1 MKRPYL
7 PLVIALLVAAVM
19 FGGTRMRLISGCPGE
34 YCVDSGEFQV
44 ALALDGTV
52 HHTGYPLFMMLG
64 TPFVWGLATTG
75 VAPAEGAAWYSLVW
89 ALAAVAAV
97 WWAARIMLDD
107 PWIALLPAL
116 VIAVIPVFW
125 IHAVIP
131 EVYSLHFAF
140 SALVVAL
147 TLRLKRAWSSRWAW
161 LLAAVVGL
169 AVAHHRLAAPT
180 VATAALVL
188 TPAWWRARDRW
199 RWLIVAT
206 GLALAGFLPYID
218 IPLRALGGS
227 IWIYGQPTTWDG
239 LWFIASGREAAD
251 FGQMQPFQGGLLGAL
266 GVAAGGV
273 RDQAGWPVLV
283 VAAVGAVSGWR
294 AGGAARR
301 DVLVILAFAVVGLIF
316 AAAYW
321 AVLPVPVIVYPALLA
336 AALLVGAAFQHL
348 RTWSARLTPAA
359 ARGLALSAATLWT
372 SWRGTSLWPEMSAM
386 TGNDSNARFARS
398 AETELVA
405 PDGSILMAPFGGR
418 FAALAYAKYV
428 DHALADRRL
437 VDHRSDFGTLAADG
451 GRIYTSAETPYTLGL
466 DWWRER
472 LGPDVSVESAGP
484 GWISIGRRET
494 SDATDGV
501 SLGDGVVVAAVNV
514 VPGADGAALTV
525 TVQWAAEAQPG
536 RDYSTVVFG
545 SDQVL
550 TAITAPDQIVAQSDS
565 KAPVYGWY
573 PTTLWRPGE
582 RVREDHVLAWPAD
595 RILRTLVVGAYVQEA
610 DGSFTTL
617 GRSAWHLVAGV
628 WSPASERTP

>member
-1 MKRPYL
+1 MKRPFL
-7 PLVIALLVAAVM
+7 PLLIALLVAAVL
-19 FGGTRMRLISGCPGE
+19 FSGTRMRLISGCPGE

-52 HHTGYPLFMMLG
+52 HHTGYPLYMMLG
-64 TPFVWGLATTG
+64 TPFVWGLAATG
-75 VAPAEGAAWYSLVW
+75 IAPAEGAAWYSLIW
-89 ALAAVAAV
+89 ALTAVAAT
-97 WWAARIMLDD
+97 WWAARILLDD

-116 VIAVIPVFW
+116 VITVTPVFW
-125 IHAVIP
+125 VHAVIP

-147 TLRLKRAWSSRWAW
+147 TLRLKRDWSARWAW
-161 LLAAVVGL
+161 LLAAVAGL

-180 VATAALVL
+180 VATAAFVL
-188 TPAWWRARDRW
+188 AADWWRARDRW
-199 RWLIVAT
+199 LWLIVAT
-206 GLALAGFLPYID
+206 GLALVGFLPYID
-218 IPLRALGGS
+218 IPLRAWAGS

-251 FGQMQPFQGGLLGAL
+251 FGQMQPFQSGLLGAL
-266 GVAAGGV
+266 SVAASGV
-273 RDQAGWPVLV
+273 RDQAGWPVLA
-283 VAAVGAVSGWR
+283 VALFGAVSAWR
-294 AGGAARR
+294 VGGTARR
-301 DVLVILAFAVVGLIF
+301 DTLVILAYAAVGLIF
-316 AAAYW
+316 AAAFW
-321 AVLPVPVIVYPALLA
+321 AVLPVPVIVYPALSA
-336 AALLVGAAFQHL
+336 AALLVGAAFRHL
-348 RTWSARLTPAA
+348 RAWSSRVTPAA

-372 SWRGTSLWPEMSAM
+372 GWQGYGLWPEMQNM
-386 TGNDSNARFARS
+386 TGNDSNARFAQS
-398 AETELVA
+398 AETDLVA
-405 PDGSILMAPFGGR
+405 PDGAVVMAPFGGR
-418 FAALAYAKYV
+418 YAALAYAKYV

-437 VDHRSDFGTLAADG
+437 VDHRSDFGALAADG

-484 GWISIGRRET
+484 GWISIGRREM
-494 SDATDGV
+494 SAATNGV
-501 SLGDGVVVAAVNV
+501 TLGDGVVVAGVSAAQ
-514 VPGADGAALTV
+514 GADGAAWTV

-582 RVREDHVLAWPAD
+582 RIREDHGLTWPAD
-595 RILRTLVVGAYVQEA
+595 RTLRTIVVGAYVQEA

-617 GRSAWHLVAGV
+617 GRSAWHLVDGV
-628 WSPASERTP
+628 WSPAPVSTP